1 MSNVFS
7 NSPPNPPAK
16 YLKADW
22 SMEEARFRDGLPEF
36 LAAVREA
43 KNFVQIR
50 YEYKEKHK
58 EEAKPAEKSEKNPSS
73 EPVPAKGIVESAEK
87 ILPGKQETVAPPV
100 VLANVP
106 VPYSGSEDKGN
117 KNAQKECQVTD
128 IISDLFGDSPSPKK
142 DEKPAVTDPFDAP
155 VASKS
160 GTYVDATNA
169 VPVDPSTILQDVP
182 PSKITPMPSAADQ
195 SVDKE
200 KFGRVEQVVS
210 EMLAGLPN
218 FDLDA
223 TLSRMGEYSVCL
235 DLDHLRGKP
244 HILSDKLMEIQAKR
258 DSLHSVILQ
267 LTPLYHSMKGAAE
280 YFSTVGID
288 CFPGSSK
295 EKRLAELKQATSG
308 FWVRWMKVLR
318 TNETAE
324 ATFKH
329 LEGQYECISRLI
341 TCVQNKIGEISRG
354 EKPWDPNR
362 TMSGELRAPQVPQA
376 EEPTP
381 FDGGHA
387 VPAATPPAAPPPV
400 PENCEDFRVGNNT
413 NAKSKLAPGEIDF

>member
-1 MSNVFS
+1 MPNVFS
-7 NSPPNPPAK
+7 NTPPNPPVK
-16 YLKADW
+16 YLKTDW
-22 SMEEARFRDGLPEF
+22 SKEEAKFRDGLPEF

-43 KNFVQIR
+43 KNFVQTK
-50 YEYKEKHK
+50 YEYQERHN
-58 EEAKPAEKSEKNPSS
+58 EEAKPTEKSEKNLSP
-73 EPVPAKGIVESAEK
+73 EPVAAKGVVESAEK
-87 ILPGKQETVAPPV
+87 IRPGKQETVASPV
-100 VLANVP
+100 VLTNVP

-117 KNAQKECQVTD
+117 KNSQKEYQVTD
-128 IISDLFGDSPSPKK
+128 ILSDLFGDSPSPKK
-142 DEKPAVTDPFDAP
+142 DEKPATADPFDAP
-155 VASKS
+155 VASNS
-160 GTYVDATNA
+160 GTHVAATNA
-169 VPVDPSTILQDVP
+169 VPVDPATILHDVP
-182 PSKITPMPSAADQ
+182 PSKITPMPPVAEQA
-195 SVDKE
+195 VDKE
-200 KFGRVEQVVS
+200 KFGRVEQVVDA
-210 EMLAGLPN
+210 MLAGLPN
-218 FDLDA
+218 VDLDA
-223 TLSRMGEYSVCL
+223 TLSKMGDYSVCL

-244 HILSDKLMEIQAKR
+244 YILSDKLMEIQAKR
-258 DSLHSVILQ
+258 DSLNSVILQ

-288 CFPGSSK
+288 CFPGSSR
-295 EKRLAELKQATSG
+295 EKRLAELKCATSD

-362 TMSGELRAPQVPQA
+362 TMSGELRAQPQA
-376 EEPTP
+376 QTEEPTP

-387 VPAATPPAAPPPV
+387 VPAAAQPKPPV
-400 PENCEDFRVGNNT
+400 PDNCEDFKVGPNT